1 MRAAKPFYLAVLGL
15 TLSGCSALSQSP
27 APVVQGGQTR
37 PATAYPDAYT
47 PPPAPMASGSR
58 GAVTVQ
64 AAPAGEVSVYRA
76 KAPVKVSPA
85 SSTSTTTTASS
96 THIPA
101 YPMNSSQA
109 APAPTPV
116 PMGSRAPSSRDP
128 DDDRPDSYKVKA
140 GDTLYSI
147 ALNYGQDYR
156 DIAAWNQLD
165 DPGVIKVDQVLRLTP
180 PAEPAPARSVAVA
193 PAAAPAAEK
202 PAPTP
207 PVADAGAR
215 HGPKAVK
222 LPYSAEAVR
231 KIGSVAEAAPADKSA
246 DKSEARS
253 DSKTEKQAKA
263 DKPASKTEKDNKVDS
278 KAVDKDKLGKDKERD
293 SSKNTEAPRAP
304 TVAEPAASAQA
315 GEEDVASWGWPTQ
328 GKVINRFTDNNKGID
343 IGGKAGQPVL
353 ASAKGRVVYSG
364 SGLRGYGKL
373 IIIKHNK
380 TFLTAYAHNSQL
392 LVKEGQVVTKGQKI
406 AEMGN
411 SDADQVK
418 LHFEIRRFGKP
429 VDPQKYLGNAP

>member
-1 MRAAKPFYLAVLGL
+1 MLGL
-15 TLSGCSALSQSP
+15 ALSGCTALSQSP

-37 PATAYPDAYT
+37 PASSLPDTYT
-47 PPPAPMASGSR
+47 PPSAPVASGNR
-58 GAVTVQ
+58 GAVGVQ
-64 AAPAGEVSVYRA
+64 PAPAGEVGVYRA
-76 KAPVKVSPA
+76 KAPVQVTPA
-85 SSTSTTTTASS
+85 GSTSASG

-101 YPMNSSQA
+101 YPMSAPS
-109 APAPTPV
+109 PAPTP
-116 PMGSRAPSSRDP
+116 SRAPASRDP

-156 DIAAWNQLD
+156 DLAVWNQLD

-180 PAEPAPARSVAVA
+180 PGDMPPTRATAA
-193 PAAAPAAEK
+193 PAAAEK
-202 PAPTP
+202 PVPTP
-207 PVADAGAR
+207 PVADAGVR

-222 LPYSAEAVR
+222 LPYSADAVR
-231 KIGSVAEAAPADKSA
+231 KIGSVAEAAPAELPASKP
-246 DKSEARS
+246 EARHTE
-253 DSKTEKQAKA
+253 DKGEKQAKA
-263 DKPASKTEKDNKVDS
+263 DKPAGKVEKDNKVDA
-278 KAVDKDKLGKDKERD
+278 KPADKEKPGKERD
-293 SSKNTEAPRAP
+293 GSKNAETPRTPARDSAP
-304 TVAEPAASAQA
+304 ASADPVPAGPA
-315 GEEDVASWGWPTQ
+315 GEEDVTSWGWPTQ
-328 GKVINRFTDNNKGID
+328 GKVINRFTDSNKGID
-343 IGGKAGQPVL
+343 IGGKTGQPVL

>member
-1 MRAAKPFYLAVLGL
+1 M
-15 TLSGCSALSQSP
+15 
-27 APVVQGGQTR
+27 
-37 PATAYPDAYT
+37 
-47 PPPAPMASGSR
+47 
-58 GAVTVQ
+58 
-64 AAPAGEVSVYRA
+64 
-76 KAPVKVSPA
+76 
-85 SSTSTTTTASS
+85 
-96 THIPA
+96 
-101 YPMNSSQA
+101 
-109 APAPTPV
+109 
-116 PMGSRAPSSRDP
+116 
-128 DDDRPDSYKVKA
+128 
-140 GDTLYSI
+140 
-147 ALNYGQDYR
+147 
-156 DIAAWNQLD
+156 
-165 DPGVIKVDQVLRLTP
+165 LRLTRLP
-180 PAEPAPARSVAVA
+180 SLRLHAVWRWRLVR
-193 PAAAPAAEK
+193 PGRRK

-231 KIGSVAEAAPADKSA
+231 KIGSVAEPRQQTNPRTR
-246 DKSEARS
+246 ARHVATARP
-253 DSKTEKQAKA
+253 KNRPRQT
-263 DKPASKTEKDNKVDS
+263 KPASKTEKDNKVDS

-343 IGGKAGQPVL
+343 IGGKTGQPVL

-392 LVKEGQVVTKGQKI
+392 LVKEGQVVTKGKI

-411 SDADQVK
+411 PTP
-418 LHFEIRRFGKP
+418 IRSSCTSRSGASASLLTRK
-429 VDPQKYLGNAP
+429 KISG

>member
-1 MRAAKPFYLAVLGL
+1 MRAAKPFYLAALGL
-15 TLSGCSALSQSP
+15 TLSGCAALSQSP

-37 PATAYPDAYT
+37 PSTAYPDAYT
-47 PPPAPMASGSR
+47 PPPAPVASGNR
-58 GAVTVQ
+58 GAVIVQ
-64 AAPAGEVSVYRA
+64 PAPAGEVSVYRA

-85 SSTSTTTTASS
+85 GNASS
-96 THIPA
+96 AQGGTHIPA
-101 YPMNSSQA
+101 YPMNAPQA
-109 APAPTPV
+109 APAPASA
-116 PMGSRAPSSRDP
+116 PMGSRAPANRDP

-180 PAEPAPARSVAVA
+180 PAEPVPVRSATPAPA
-193 PAAAPAAEK
+193 PAAAGATEK

-231 KIGSVAEAAPADKSA
+231 KIGAAAEAAPAEKT
-246 DKSEARS
+246 EARS

-263 DKPASKTEKDNKVDS
+263 DKPASKTEKENKVDG
-278 KAVDKDKLGKDKERD
+278 KAADKDKPTKEKERD
-293 SSKNTEAPRAP
+293 SGKSADAPRTPAP
-304 TVAEPAASAQA
+304 VEPAPGNSSA
-315 GEEDVASWGWPTQ
+315 GEEDVANWGWPAQ
-328 GKVINRFTDNNKGID
+328 GKVINRFTDSNKGID
-343 IGGKAGQPVL
+343 IGGKTGQPVQ

-364 SGLRGYGKL
+364 AGLRGYGKL

-380 TFLTAYAHNSQL
+380 TYLTAYAHNSQL